1 MKHATRMAMAWYE
14 MRDFRQAR
22 CLQTPWVGFHRQPS
36 TFMPGFRLFV
46 GFCFDT
52 LLFQNTD
59 KNDMLLF
66 WIVQVSWP
74 FRILGPGGG
83 SRAAALA
90 EL

>member
-22 CLQTPWVGFHRQPS
+22 CLETPWVGFHRQPS

-59 KNDMLLF
+59 KNDTLLF
-66 WIVQVSWP
+66 LDCSSLP
-74 FRILGPGGG
+74 
-83 SRAAALA
+83 ALSYT
-90 EL
+90 